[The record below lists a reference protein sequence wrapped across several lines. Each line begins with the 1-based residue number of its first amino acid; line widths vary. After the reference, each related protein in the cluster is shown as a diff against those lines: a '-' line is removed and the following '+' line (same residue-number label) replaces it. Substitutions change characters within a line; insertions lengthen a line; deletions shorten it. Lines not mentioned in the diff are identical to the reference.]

1 MKELLSIV
9 NLTEAFKSLPSIGE
23 KTAERMAYSILDMD
37 DRKVDFLVNAIKEA
51 KEKIH
56 TCENCG
62 ALIDTSTCP
71 YCSKERSHDI
81 CIVVSYPKDILTFEK
96 MNSYE
101 GIYHVLNGEISSS
114 KGKTIKDLTI
124 DQLTYR
130 IKKENIK
137 ELIIA
142 TNPTLEGETTALYIG
157 KIYEDYP
164 IKVSRLAHGIPM
176 GSNIEYSDNLTLLK
190 AIENR
195 TDLKKE

>member
-37 DRKVDFLVNAIKEA
+37 DRKVDFLVNAIKEV

-96 MNSYE
+96 MNSYK

>member
-1 MKELLSIV
+1 MKELLSII
-9 NLTEAFKSLPSIGE
+9 NLTEAFKSFPSIGE
-23 KTAERMAYSILDMD
+23 KTAERMAYAVLEMD
-37 DRKVDFLVNAIKEA
+37 DKKVDFLVNAINEA

-56 TCENCG
+56 QCDNCG
-62 ALIDTSTCP
+62 ALIDTDECP
-71 YCSKERSHDI
+71 YCNETRSHDI

-96 MNSYE
+96 MDSFK

-114 KGKTIKDLTI
+114 KGKTIKDLRI
-124 DQLTYR
+124 DELTFR

-142 TNPTLEGETTALYIG
+142 TNPTLEGETTALYLG

-164 IKVSRLAHGIPM
+164 VKVTRLAHGIPM

-195 TDLKKE
+195 TDLK

>member
-9 NLTEAFKSLPSIGE
+9 NLTEAFKSFPSIGE
-23 KTAERMAYSILDMD
+23 KTAERMAYAILDMD
-37 DRKVDFLVNAIKEA
+37 DRKVDFLINSIEEA

-56 TCENCG
+56 VCPNCG
-62 ALIDTSTCP
+62 SLIDTSECP
-71 YCSKERSHDI
+71 YCGKERSHDI
-81 CIVVSYPKDILTFEK
+81 CIVVSYPKDILTFERTESFK
-96 MNSYE
+96 
-101 GIYHVLNGEISSS
+101 GIYHCLNGEISSS
-114 KGKTIKDLTI
+114 KGKTIKDLNI

-142 TNPTLEGETTALYIG
+142 TNPTIEGETTALYIA

-176 GSNIEYSDNLTLLK
+176 GANIEYSDNLTLLK
-190 AIENR
+190 ALENR
-195 TDLKKE
+195 TDIK